1 MAKFFI
7 FGDAETQKLWLVD
20 VEGETVE
27 ALSLEKLPTAV
38 AGNKSLV
45 QLINHAREHKIILV
59 KGVDV
64 AMSMDSRS
72 EAATMSLS
80 ENEAIN
86 NKQ

>member
-7 FGDAETQKLWLVD
+7 LGEAETQKLWLVD

-27 ALSLEKLPTAV
+27 ALSLEKLPTA
-38 AGNKSLV
+38 GDKSLV
-45 QLINHAREHKIILV
+45 QLVNHAREHNIILI

-64 AMSMDSRS
+64 AISMDSRS

-80 ENEAIN
+80 ENETIN
-86 NKQ
+86 NKDY